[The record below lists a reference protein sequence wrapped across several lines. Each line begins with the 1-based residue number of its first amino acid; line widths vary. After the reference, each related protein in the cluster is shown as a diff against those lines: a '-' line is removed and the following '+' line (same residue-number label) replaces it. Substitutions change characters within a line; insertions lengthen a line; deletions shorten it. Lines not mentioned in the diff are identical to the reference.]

1 MSETIGWKRH
11 PVNRNYNILALR
23 LGRKIQCE
31 GNGKRIFNK
40 VDGYTLEAV
49 NQINTE
55 VPYPVEGVVPLQGQ
69 RGGGRHQIVEPKLE
83 MGVFRSDI
91 EKMACK
97 F

>member
-1 MSETIGWKRH
+1 M
-11 PVNRNYNILALR
+11 
-23 LGRKIQCE
+23 
-31 GNGKRIFNK
+31 
-40 VDGYTLEAV
+40 DGYTLEAV

-69 RGGGRHQIVEPKLE
+69 RGGGRHQTVEPKLDMRPFGAE
-83 MGVFRSDI
+83 I